1 MTFPKFN
8 PTDAQLRL
16 LKLALYALLMVPL
29 LRLLGGWQEIEATG
43 ESALLGA
50 NPIEYVIRDLGT
62 WAFNCLLLTLT
73 ITPLRKLTGWHWLL
87 RIRRLLGL
95 FVFFYA
101 TLHFLAYVGLD
112 QGFLADEILYDIS
125 KHPYIMVGLAAWLT
139 LLPLAATSTP
149 AAIRALGGKR
159 WQQLHRVVYVTAI
172 AAALHYLWL
181 VKPVA
186 IVTPALYATAVALLL
201 GWRWRESR
209 RQRSAKLDQLRQQ
222 NMAPAR
228 PKAQPIVF
236 MKRK

>member
-8 PTDAQLRL
+8 PSDRQLRL
-16 LKLALYALLMVPL
+16 VKLALYLLLLTPL
-29 LRLLGGWQEIEATG
+29 LRLLHGWQEIESTG
-43 ESALLGA
+43 ASALLGA
-50 NPIEYVIRDLGT
+50 NPIEFIIRELGT
-62 WAFNCLLLTLT
+62 WTFNCLLFTLC

-87 RIRRLLGL
+87 RVRRLLGL
-95 FVFFYA
+95 FVFFYG
-101 TLHFLAYVGLD
+101 TLHLLAYVGLD
-112 QGFLADEILYDIS
+112 QAFLADEIFYDIQ

-159 WQQLHRVVYVTAI
+159 WQQIHRLVYVTAI

-181 VKPVA
+181 VKPIA
-186 IVTPALYATAVALLL
+186 ILTPALYATAVALLL

-209 RQRSAKLDQLRQQ
+209 RQRTAKLEQLRQQ
-222 NMAPAR
+222 NMVPAR